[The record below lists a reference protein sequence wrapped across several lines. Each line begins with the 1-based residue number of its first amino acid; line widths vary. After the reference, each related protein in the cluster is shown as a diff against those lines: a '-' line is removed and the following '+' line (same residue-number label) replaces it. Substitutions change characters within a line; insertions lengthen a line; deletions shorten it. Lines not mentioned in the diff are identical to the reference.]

1 MASGSGSFVGHALP
15 AVFFIGYSCYF
26 LLLTLKRC
34 RDLQDKSRKN
44 EGDDDFS
51 LSLSFAA
58 RHLPEQN
65 PTVLRRAGILLMI
78 CTTVG
83 GAFEAAGGM
92 KDGLGFFHQLAHQV
106 LYLSVFFTAAVC
118 CLEAN
123 NLLFPNSHRYSLTF
137 TFLLQYILWNEHAA
151 MKEEMSDMRV
161 HLLQAHVNFVA
172 FVTFGYSA
180 YNTKSVFAY
189 VSSWAVMTLNGM
201 WML

>member
-65 PTVLRRAGILLMI
+65 PAVLLGTGIFLVI

-83 GAFEAAGGM
+83 SAYEGVLGM
-92 KDGLGFFHQLAHQV
+92 RASGYFHQLTHQV
-106 LYLSVFFTAAVC
+106 LYLSFFFTAVVY

-123 NLLFPNSHRYSLTF
+123 KRLFPNSHRYSLTL

-151 MKEEMSDMRV
+151 MKKDMSSDMRV

-189 VSSWAVMTLNGM
+189 VSSWAVMTLNGV
-201 WML
+201 WLL